1 MSELVHLFNLALKT
15 RLNAYAPYSCFKVG
29 AAVLSSSN
37 NIYVG
42 CNVENVSYP
51 NGTCAETG
59 AIAAMIAAGDNLIK
73 DIIIVAES
81 DNLIT
86 PCGACL
92 QRIFEFSD
100 KNTKIHLANLNEIK
114 KSYTISELLPLA
126 FNEKELKK

>member
-1 MSELVHLFNLALKT
+1 MSELVQLFNLALKT
-15 RLNAYAPYSCFKVG
+15 RLNAYAPYSSFKVG

-37 NIYVG
+37 NTYVG